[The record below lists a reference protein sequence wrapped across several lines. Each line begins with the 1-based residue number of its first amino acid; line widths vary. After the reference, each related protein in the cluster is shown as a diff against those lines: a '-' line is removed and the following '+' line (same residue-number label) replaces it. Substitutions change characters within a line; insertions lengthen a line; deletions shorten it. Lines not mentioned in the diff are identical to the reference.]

1 MNESITVK
9 ELIKS
14 DCQRYWG
21 ECDFKG
27 RMRARYVQAAF
38 RYTCEQRKVYNYIK
52 KGKKGIGY
60 YYHRYKLLKYS
71 IKYGYQINA
80 ETEIGPGFYMGHRG
94 TVIINGAVKIG
105 SNVNIA
111 TGVTIGQENRGDRQG
126 TPTIGNKVW
135 IGTNAVI
142 VGKVTIGDNVMIA
155 ANTYINFDVPS
166 NSIVVGSPAK
176 IIENKEATKGYIQHP
191 YKEQE
196 EMKR

>member
-1 MNESITVK
+1 MNKSLTVK
-9 ELIKS
+9 ELMKS

-21 ECDFKG
+21 QSDFKG

-38 RYTCEQRKVYNYIK
+38 RYTCEYRKVHNYIK
-52 KGKKGIGY
+52 TGKKGIGY

-80 ETEIGPGFYMGHRG
+80 ETEIGPGYYMGHRG

-111 TGVTIGQENRGDRQG
+111 TGVTIGQENRGNRQG
-126 TPTIGNKVW
+126 TPIIGSKVW
-135 IGTNAVI
+135 IGTNVVI

-155 ANTYINFDVPS
+155 PNTYINFDVPS
-166 NSIVVGSPAK
+166 DSIVVGNPAK
-176 IIENKEATKGYIQHP
+176 IIPSKDATKSYIQHP
-191 YKEQE
+191 YEG
-196 EMKR
+196 